1 MPLKFLYLLCLSIVL
16 TITQAY
22 AYGALYETTN
32 VKGTIH
38 GAIKKGSLIQMQSG
52 SVYEVTGLTIQVV
65 VEVAPEATVLQDN
78 NEFKVI
84 IKGFDEPLICKQ
96 LVPPKATNIP
106 SNNQEIPSPNVAA
119 ISKDTTLDNLIPPAE
134 QKQIGIQKL
143 TSVEKERL
151 RVCSINIYLKGL
163 EQGKKAQSA
172 SKNVATI
179 SQDITLNNLIPPAE
193 QKQMGIQKLTSVE
206 KERLRVCLI
215 NTYLKYLEEGKQ
227 DQSASNP
234 KVTPQSSTTSTIE
247 SNIDGE
253 FKGWDGNTIVKLV
266 NGQIWQQSEYH
277 YNYHYAYS
285 PKVLIYRSGGGYK
298 MKVDGTDALV
308 GVTQIK

>member
-134 QKQIGIQKL
+134 QKQ
-143 TSVEKERL
+143 
-151 RVCSINIYLKGL
+151 
-163 EQGKKAQSA
+163 
-172 SKNVATI
+172 
-179 SQDITLNNLIPPAE
+179 
-193 QKQMGIQKLTSVE
+193 MGIQKLTSVE

-215 NTYLKYLEEGKQ
+215 NTYLEGLEKGKQ
-227 DQSASNP
+227 SQSASNP

-247 SNIDGE
+247 SQVDGE
-253 FKGWDGNTIVKLV
+253 FKGWDGKTIVKLA

-285 PKVLIYRSGGGYK
+285 PKVLIYRSGAGYK
-298 MKVDGTDALV
+298 MKVDGTDDAV